1 MSENKTVGTEP
12 MLGKRPVVNI
22 TDGNGE
28 TKEYPMRS
36 LGIQDTFA
44 IARIVASGAGHM
56 GDALQNVIGDDGEP
70 NGKSVG
76 MLLLAGLPFAE
87 REAMGLLAS
96 VLNVSIE
103 DFRNPEKFPMG
114 SEIEIVEAL
123 AKHQD
128 LTAFFGKIKNMMERL
143 PGVMNA
149 ASNVQ

>member
-1 MSENKTVGTEP
+1 
-12 MLGKRPVVNI
+12 MLGKRPVVEI
-22 TDGNGE
+22 TDGNGDV
-28 TKEYPMRS
+28 KEYPMRP

-56 GDALQNVIGDDGEP
+56 GDSLQNVLGDDGQP
-70 NGKSVG
+70 DGRSVG

-87 REAMGLLAS
+87 KEAMGLLAS

-114 SEIEIVEAL
+114 SEIEIVDAL

-128 LTAFFGKIKNMMERL
+128 LTAFFGKIKKMIERV

-149 ASNVQ
+149 ASSGQ